1 MWNIHRLRKTRE
13 FSSVISQGKKAINQ
27 NFLISCSH
35 NKLDNCR
42 FGISIP
48 RKLVK
53 KAVKRNYYKRQIRN
67 MLIFFLK
74 KFNCQFIH
82 PLNSLTHY
90 NLVIIIRIN
99 YLDVIKSYQSKQEN
113 LYKLISNFS
122 SKEAK
127 KMEKSGIVYA

>member
-1 MWNIHRLRKTRE
+1 
-13 FSSVISQGKKAINQ
+13 
-27 NFLISCSH
+27 
-35 NKLDNCR
+35 
-42 FGISIP
+42 
-48 RKLVK
+48 
-53 KAVKRNYYKRQIRN
+53 

-82 PLNSLTHY
+82 PLNSLAHY
-90 NLVIIIRIN
+90 NLVIIIRNN
-99 YLDVIKSYQSKQEN
+99 YLDVIKNYQSKQEN